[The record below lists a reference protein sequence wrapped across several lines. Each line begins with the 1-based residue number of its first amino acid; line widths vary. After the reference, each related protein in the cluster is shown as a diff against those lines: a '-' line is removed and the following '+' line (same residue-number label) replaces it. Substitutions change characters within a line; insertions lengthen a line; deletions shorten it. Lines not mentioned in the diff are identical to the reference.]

1 MSIARLLRKQ
11 VSVWVDVR
19 MVFCGKPSKGCSN
32 CRIRRIKVTPTLRQH
47 FCYLRLTVF
56 QCDQI
61 DPACSQCL
69 RASKVCPGYRDQLS
83 LLFRDESKKV
93 LRKASVPKSTAEYR
107 KSSRGQAHSTG
118 NSDCSAA
125 TCPTS
130 QALVAPPPTVPRR
143 SLSPE
148 YLDEG
153 IIFFFTQYVTL
164 KSNFPTGKF
173 DLLDSPILATLL
185 VNDSVNNA
193 VSSVGYAGLSNVTN
207 NPEHMVIARKKY
219 ATSLRNMT
227 LALKDTANADLDA
240 AFKSVILLAAFE
252 VSLP

>member
-1 MSIARLLRKQ
+1 
-11 VSVWVDVR
+11 
-19 MVFCGKPSKGCSN
+19 
-32 CRIRRIKVTPTLRQH
+32 
-47 FCYLRLTVF
+47 
-56 QCDQI
+56 
-61 DPACSQCL
+61 
-69 RASKVCPGYRDQLS
+69 
-83 LLFRDESKKV
+83 
-93 LRKASVPKSTAEYR
+93 
-107 KSSRGQAHSTG
+107 
-118 NSDCSAA
+118 
-125 TCPTS
+125 
-130 QALVAPPPTVPRR
+130 
-143 SLSPE
+143 
-148 YLDEG
+148 
-153 IIFFFTQYVTL
+153 VTL